1 MILFKTTENQVLF
14 FIVLVLSVFHTNIA
28 QADEWKYCD
37 VYNSMASE
45 REAAI
50 AFGKI
55 KTKIS
60 FFKKQD
66 YASISIFLDGKTFTT
81 ADLIPTGK
89 RFYGDGRPF
98 LGYADKTNTL
108 ILQEFENDSNII
120 LTLKGNVDF
129 TMFAK
134 CN

>member
-1 MILFKTTENQVLF
+1 MKIFKITEIQILFFV
-14 FIVLVLSVFHTNIA
+14 VSVLSAFHTNIA

-37 VYNSMASE
+37 VYSSMASE
-45 REAAI
+45 REAAN

-60 FFKKQD
+60 YLKKQD
-66 YASISIFLDGKTFTT
+66 HVSISIFLDGKTFTT

-89 RFYGDGRPF
+89 RFYGNGKPF

-108 ILQEFENDSNII
+108 ILQEFENDNNII
-120 LTLKGNVDF
+120 LTLNGEVDF

>member
-89 RFYGDGRPF
+89 RFYGDGNLALAAMLSSP
-98 LGYADKTNTL
+98 T
-108 ILQEFENDSNII
+108 SS
-120 LTLKGNVDF
+120 
-129 TMFAK
+129 
-134 CN
+134 